1 MRIYIHNRSFA
12 PISSD
17 NINVRVGQE
26 TTITI
31 KKTFSHRT
39 PYPYSSCIDLTTF
52 KSELYTATIKDKSNN
67 EYRQIDCFNLCLQ
80 RMIIQKCNCFHSR
93 FKRLSSSNP
102 CHSLDDLEC
111 IGQQESEFKDE
122 KLDECLKECPLECV
136 KQEFDLQV
144 SSLDYPT
151 VEDYELIIKDRD
163 YFLRVENVVKDN
175 ITSFNDYKKHFLLV
189 NIFLSNLQ
197 YTEIKEMP
205 KTSIIE
211 LVSNMGG
218 SMGIFLG
225 FTLFSLFEVSEI
237 VCLILYKFF
246 VNSIKQRK
254 LNLKNGFGL

>member
-1 MRIYIHNRSFA
+1 VRIYIHNQSFS
-12 PISSD
+12 PISSE

-52 KSELYTATIKDKSNN
+52 KSELYTATIKEKSNN

-80 RMIIQKCNCFHSR
+80 RMIIQKCNCFHPR
-93 FKRLSSSNP
+93 FKKLSHSNP

-111 IGQQESEFKDE
+111 IGQQENEFKDA
-122 KLDECLKECPLECV
+122 KLDECLKECPLECM
-136 KQEFDLQV
+136 KQSFDLQV

-151 VEDYELIIKDRD
+151 VEDYKLLKKDID
-163 YFLRVENVVKDN
+163 YFKGVENIVGHN
-175 ITSFNDYKKHFLLV
+175 ITSFDDYRSHFLLI
-189 NIFLSNLQ
+189 NIFYPYLQ
-197 YTEIKEMP
+197 YTEITEMT

-225 FTLFSLFEVSEI
+225 FTLFSLFEVTE
-237 VCLILYKFF
+237 VFCLILYKL
-246 VNSIKQRK
+246 VVGSIKQRQI
-254 LNLKNGFGL
+254 G